1 MNFVHMLVLK
11 YDFLLEKATTD
22 DIETILIL
30 NNHINKYL
38 AFSVYNSVYNIV
50 YYTTEKDGL
59 WDIIHSDGIEKNT
72 ILFNY

>member
-1 MNFVHMLVLK
+1 MNFVHMLALK
-11 YDFLLEKATTD
+11 YDFLLEKATKD

-38 AFSVYNSVYNIV
+38 AFSVYNIV
-50 YYTTEKDGL
+50 YYTEKDGL

>member
-38 AFSVYNSVYNIV
+38 AFSVYNIV
-50 YYTTEKDGL
+50 SYTTEKDGL
-59 WDIIHSDGIEKNT
+59 WDIIHSDEIEKNT

>member
-1 MNFVHMLVLK
+1 MNFVHMLALK
-11 YDFLLEKATTD
+11 YDFLLEKATKD

-38 AFSVYNSVYNIV
+38 AFSVYNIV

-59 WDIIHSDGIEKNT
+59 WDIIHSDGIEKNI